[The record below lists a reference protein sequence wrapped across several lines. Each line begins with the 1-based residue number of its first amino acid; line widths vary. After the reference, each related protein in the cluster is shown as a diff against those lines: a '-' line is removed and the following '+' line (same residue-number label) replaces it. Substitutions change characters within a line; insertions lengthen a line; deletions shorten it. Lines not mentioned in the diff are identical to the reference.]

1 MGKKILIY
9 IAGIVTGVIMT
20 FGVLAIVAVNNRDK
34 DDITYFKTPI
44 NYEDKE
50 STSFKVFQVLDNG
63 ALANEISNDSY
74 MWYNGK
80 TVLLLNGQF
89 YCDQVIELEH
99 PKQVGTFK
107 YMTQKREVS
116 GTTVGGNMMT
126 VPVIDVN

>member
-74 MWYNGK
+74 MWYHGK

-89 YCDQVIELEH
+89 YCD
-99 PKQVGTFK
+99 
-107 YMTQKREVS
+107 
-116 GTTVGGNMMT
+116 
-126 VPVIDVN
+126 